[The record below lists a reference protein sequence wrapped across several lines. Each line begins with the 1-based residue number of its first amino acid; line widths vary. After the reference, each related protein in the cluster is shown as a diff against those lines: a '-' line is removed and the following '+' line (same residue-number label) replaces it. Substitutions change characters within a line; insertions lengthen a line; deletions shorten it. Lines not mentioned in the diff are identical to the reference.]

1 MRAIYRLPLFYWQ
14 WCVQETE
21 ETGEKYRTL
30 LEVTVGQEEVEDII
44 RRDIHRTF
52 PQHPQFLLGQGQEE
66 LFNLLKAYSLT
77 DMPVG
82 YCQGMGFLAGIL
94 LMYMPEHLAF
104 ELFST
109 LMSRGGPNL
118 RRFYLDG
125 MIDLKHEMAKFEWLL
140 ARHHPKLAGHLQE
153 HCIPC
158 VLYVSQWLLTVFA
171 CPFPAFFTAQL
182 VDIMLLENSDRIVMQ
197 VRCASSICSVLS
209 VENLLISHGWRI
221 CEIFHASL
229 QSRRADMYM
238 NGCMLQTC
246 MAIMAEVE
254 ERILRTDNFED
265 IITCLK
271 SDPAQW
277 SDDKLRGLLTAAY
290 LSSVSEEELKLA
302 SDSVGTTEPSGFSRR
317 GSQVSQPGSAL
328 DGVDDRVGESSQA
341 GTQAGDSNA
350 GRKPEKAASVGQLDE
365 FEDIMKQE
373 LEQLQWAGPSASLA
387 SLPAAPLGDALDAK
401 SLLRLSGDVG
411 AGRDAEEPSRIDL
424 ENTAE
429 STAPESQTPPVAG
442 TSDSV
447 APQPNRPEPPFPLG
461 DDGTK

>member
-1 MRAIYRLPLFYWQ
+1 M
-14 WCVQETE
+14 QETAE
-21 ETGEKYRTL
+21 SGEKYRTL
-30 LEVTVGQEEVEDII
+30 LQVTLGQEEVEDVI

-66 LFNLLKAYSLT
+66 LFNLLKAYSMT

-82 YCQGMGFLAGIL
+82 YCQGMGFVAGIL

-104 ELFST
+104 QLFST
-109 LMSRGGPNL
+109 LMSRQGPNL

-125 MIDLKHEMAKFEWLL
+125 MSDLKHEMAKFDWLL
-140 ARHHPKLAGHLQE
+140 ARHHPRLAKHLQD
-153 HCIPC
+153 HCIPS

-197 VRCASSICSVLS
+197 VSNTFRSFRFRYVCR
-209 VENLLISHGWRI
+209 LLATVSARYRPQRISH
-221 CEIFHASL
+221 ATSL
-229 QSRRADMYM
+229 
-238 NGCMLQTC
+238 CMQTC

-302 SDSVGTTEPSGFSRR
+302 GESVSAADAGGFSRKTSLAS
-317 GSQVSQPGSAL
+317 GAL
-328 DGVDDRVGESSQA
+328 DGAHPEASEGSDLNPGESKASA
-341 GTQAGDSNA
+341 TE
-350 GRKPEKAASVGQLDE
+350 KPHATGEIDE
-365 FEDIMKQE
+365 FADIMKHE
-373 LEQLQWAGPSASLA
+373 LEQLQWAGPSASRA
-387 SLPAAPLGDALDAK
+387 SLPAPMGDAMDAK
-401 SLLRLSGDVG
+401 SLLRITGDVG
-411 AGRDAEEPSRIDL
+411 GSGEADDGQVKSSQDNLQQTTEEGTVSRRDEATGVDSAGFS
-424 ENTAE
+424 
-429 STAPESQTPPVAG
+429 PPVN
-442 TSDSV
+442 TT
-447 APQPNRPEPPFPLG
+447 PQLG
-461 DDGTK
+461 DDGK